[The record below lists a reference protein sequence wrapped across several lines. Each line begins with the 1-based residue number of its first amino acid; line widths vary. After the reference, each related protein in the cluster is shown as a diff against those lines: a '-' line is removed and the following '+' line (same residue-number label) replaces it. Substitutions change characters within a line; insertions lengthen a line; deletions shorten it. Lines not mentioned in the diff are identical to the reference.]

1 MPEQLEVTKKEE
13 ESPHLTE
20 EEMKK
25 FEDVSKLETYFK
37 TKTEYNHFIKM
48 DDKPKKTNHPLTFDE
63 NGKVI
68 KNNNPKKAPI
78 SKGNIHKGTL
88 RNKKCSC
95 GSGLKYKNCT
105 CWNKFEEKKQ

>member
-1 MPEQLEVTKKEE
+1 MPEQSEVTKKEE

-25 FEDVSKLETYFK
+25 FEDASKLETYMR
-37 TKTEYNHFIKM
+37 TRAEYNSFHKM
-48 DDKPKKTNHPLTFDE
+48 YEKPSKTNFPLTFDE
-63 NGKVI
+63 NGNVVRNK
-68 KNNNPKKAPI
+68 NPKEAPI

-95 GSGLKYKNCT
+95 GSGLKYKYCK
-105 CWNKFEEKKQ
+105 CWNKFEKEK